1 MDIGVIGINH
11 KLAPLAIREMIAK
24 ACARRFSL
32 ENPLRHGS
40 FVLLSTC
47 NRSELYFQAP
57 SLAASHEQIV
67 SILKEEIEEEF
78 DQKLYTFFGF
88 DCFLHLAKVTA
99 GLDSAI
105 IAETEIQ
112 GQVRTAYE
120 AATTLRSLSK
130 DLHFLFQ
137 KSLKIAKDVR
147 REHLISAQVP
157 DLEHALFWQAKDFFQ
172 ESDLPAPL
180 FIGTSEINLKIAR
193 FLQRKGVK
201 EMCFSNRTE
210 ATCAQVAG
218 QLGAHVM
225 PWTSLK
231 SCLQDY
237 SWIIAATK
245 SPHLILQNVS
255 LQDKKTLLVDLAVP
269 RNIDPSLAGNQCKVL
284 NIDDLNQLLEKR
296 KALLKEQIIRAEHQL
311 TTAVKR
317 SVAMYRTK
325 ASLLPLA
332 VSY

>member
-24 ACARRFSL
+24 AAMRRFSL
-32 ENPLRHGS
+32 ENPLRQGS

-57 SLAASHEQIV
+57 SLAASHEQILE
-67 SILKEEIEEEF
+67 ILKEEIEVEF

-112 GQVRTAYE
+112 GQVRCAYE
-120 AATTLRSLSK
+120 AATTLRPLSK

-147 REHLISAQVP
+147 REHLVSCHVP
-157 DLEHALFWQAKDFFQ
+157 DLEHAIFWQAKDFFKD
-172 ESDLPAPL
+172 EDLPAPL

-193 FLQRKGVK
+193 FLQRKGISN
-201 EMCFSNRTE
+201 MCLSNRTE
-210 ATCAQVAG
+210 ATSLRYAE
-218 QLGAHVM
+218 QLGISVL
-225 PWTSLK
+225 PWGELK
-231 SCLQDY
+231 TKCQNY

-255 LQDKKTLLVDLAVP
+255 LQDKKTLLIDLAVP
-269 RNIDPSLAGNQCKVL
+269 RNIDPNLAGNHCKVL
-284 NIDDLNQLLEKR
+284 NIDDLNLLLEKR
-296 KALLKEQIIRAEHQL
+296 KALLNRQITLAEQHL
-311 TTAVKR
+311 TLAVKR
-317 SVAMYRTK
+317 SVALYRSK

-332 VSY
+332 VSC